1 MIGKLVFLTHTS
13 YDIAY
18 VVNLVSRYM
27 TAPQEA
33 HLKAVK
39 YIILYLKGTLDYGIF
54 FPRQHHIQL

>member
-39 YIILYLKGTLDYGIF
+39 YLKGTLDYGIF